1 MKTIIFIKKTAKKE
15 ETTKKNN
22 IFSRN
27 LKISKKSLN
36 LHFEEPIEKICINIS
51 V

>member
-1 MKTIIFIKKTAKKE
+1 MKTIIFIKKRQKGRDDE
-15 ETTKKNN
+15 KNN

>member
-1 MKTIIFIKKTAKKE
+1 MKTIIFIKKKAKKE
-15 ETTKKNN
+15 ETTKKQY
-22 IFSRN
+22 FLEKFKN
-27 LKISKKSLN
+27 LEKSLN